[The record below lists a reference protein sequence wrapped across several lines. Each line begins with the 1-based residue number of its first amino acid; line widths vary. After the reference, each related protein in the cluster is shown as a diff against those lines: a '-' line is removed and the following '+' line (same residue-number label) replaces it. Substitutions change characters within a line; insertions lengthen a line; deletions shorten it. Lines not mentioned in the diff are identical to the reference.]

1 MKTNLDFEEKLKYN
15 GFPVIPLFDIIPFL
29 NTIRKDKRLVYKS
42 SCNNTSNIRFSIQ
55 LRFSDLA
62 CNDYK
67 NRNYPLNHKI
77 LIKDF

>member
-1 MKTNLDFEEKLKYN
+1 MLLSIYELKIELYLTMGKINYFNIVDFGL
-15 GFPVIPLFDIIPFL
+15 
-29 NTIRKDKRLVYKS
+29 
-42 SCNNTSNIRFSIQ
+42 SNIRFSIQ

-67 NRNYPLNHKI
+67 NRYYPINHKI